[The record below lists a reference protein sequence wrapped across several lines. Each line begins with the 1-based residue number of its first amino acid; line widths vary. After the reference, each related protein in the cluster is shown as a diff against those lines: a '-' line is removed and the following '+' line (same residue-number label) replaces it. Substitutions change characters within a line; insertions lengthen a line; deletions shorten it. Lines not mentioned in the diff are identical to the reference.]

1 MTNNINNAPLPRPVK
16 FQVVS
21 LETGKPALI
30 EPVDTHDQAVIE
42 AFKLR
47 AEGLGPC
54 EVRPVTV

>member
-21 LETGKPALI
+21 LDTGKPALE
-30 EPVDTHDQAVIE
+30 EPANTREEATRA

-54 EVRPVTV
+54 EVRAVTV